1 MIEIGNCIFPNEE
14 KLLFIYGKREY
25 EVLKIDKDNDKFLLK
40 GFENFMPINIFFNVD
55 NFYKFSIKI
64 YPEHYI

>member
-1 MIEIGNCIFPNEE
+1 LIEIGNCIFPNEE